1 MGKTQGRKTVTRTPF
16 NQGLMQFR
24 AKMGDKTVKV
34 SIALGILLGAVAGFI
49 GFLPL
54 FAAIRISRRVT
65 SVKMLASA
73 TNALVGT
80 AVSLALAVAGLLLC
94 SNYAHEVLLPFGC
107 AEIVTLV
114 ASISVYVVYKNVL
127 AKRK

>member
-1 MGKTQGRKTVTRTPF
+1 MGFPRKEKTRFK
-16 NQGLMQFR
+16 
-24 AKMGDKTVKV
+24 AKEGDKYLKV
-34 SIALGILLGAVAGFI
+34 GIALGILLGAVAGFI

-65 SVKMLASA
+65 SVRMLASA

-94 SNYAHEVLLPFGC
+94 SNFAHDVLLPFGC

>member
-1 MGKTQGRKTVTRTPF
+1 M
-16 NQGLMQFR
+16 
-24 AKMGDKTVKV
+24 
-34 SIALGILLGAVAGFI
+34 SIALGILLGAIAGFI

-94 SNYAHEVLLPFGC
+94 SNYAHGVLLPFGC

>member
-1 MGKTQGRKTVTRTPF
+1 
-16 NQGLMQFR
+16 MQFR